1 MFIICNPQT
10 GKVEH
15 EIHDHTLVTPELE
28 SRGMYID
35 SLPTFPQQAGKSQDL
50 YYDSVKKTFSVVY
63 VPIPLTPEQRIE
75 ELEQNLGN
83 VLLESAADKAKIAE
97 METSQGD
104 LLMEIA
110 TLKMGGSL

>member
-15 EIHDHTLVTPELE
+15 EIHDTSLVTPELE

-35 SLPTFPQQAGKSQDL
+35 SLPTFPQQAGKNQEL

-63 VPIPLTPEQRIE
+63 VPIPLTPEQRIA
-75 ELEQNLGN
+75 ELEMTVAELMLGGGNL
-83 VLLESAADKAKIAE
+83 V
-97 METSQGD
+97 
-104 LLMEIA
+104 
-110 TLKMGGSL
+110 